1 MRDREALRVGGI
13 ATLLGGVGA
22 IVVNILHPRPP
33 ERTDELLTLVATMP
47 HWTIIH
53 YGAVWATV
61 LIVSGFAL
69 LVRTLQDARA
79 RALAEVGKY
88 TTTLGAAVFLVAIM
102 VDGHGYPAFAGR
114 WMGASGDE
122 KAVILWA
129 ASAVHTVDAALFP
142 VWSGLF
148 LGLGPLL
155 IAVALWRSAVY
166 PRVFV
171 GFGMAGGAMCVTFA
185 LSTVG
190 GFTVPLP
197 LWPLGPAV
205 GGIWMTLLGALMVWR
220 SVVAQR
226 TLLSP

>member
-1 MRDREALRVGGI
+1 M

-33 ERTDELLTLVATMP
+33 ERTDELLTLVASMP

-53 YGAVWATV
+53 YAAVWATV

-69 LVRTLQDARA
+69 IVRTLRDATA
-79 RALAEVGKY
+79 RALGEAGKY
-88 TTTLGAAVFLVAIM
+88 TTALGAAVFLVAIM
-102 VDGHGYPAFAGR
+102 VDGHGYPAFASR
-114 WMGASGDE
+114 WMAASGDE
-122 KAVILWA
+122 KSMILWA

-148 LGLGPLL
+148 LGLGILL
-155 IAVALWRSAVY
+155 AALALWRSADY
-166 PRVFV
+166 PRVFAAL
-171 GFGMAGGAMCVTFA
+171 GIAGGAMCVTFA
-185 LSTVG
+185 LSVVF

-205 GGIWMTLLGALMVWR
+205 DGIWLTLLGAMMVRR
-220 SVVAQR
+220 SLSR
-226 TLLSP
+226 TVEAE